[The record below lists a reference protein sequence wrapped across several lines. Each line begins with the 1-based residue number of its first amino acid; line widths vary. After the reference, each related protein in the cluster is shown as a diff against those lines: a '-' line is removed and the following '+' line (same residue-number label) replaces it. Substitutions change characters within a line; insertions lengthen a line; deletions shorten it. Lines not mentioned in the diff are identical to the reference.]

1 MAQEVLHIDD
11 VAAVEAPTQH
21 EESRLR
27 ELIQASSLIK
37 VREARDLFN
46 VDGAGAVVAVLDTG
60 LRTSHRD
67 FKDRVVSPKNFTAD
81 NGGDANDAT
90 DGRGHGTNVAGVIC
104 AGDLHVGMAPGA
116 KVVPIKV
123 LTNTGGGS
131 FKSISDAL
139 QWLLDN
145 HATHNISA
153 VCMSLGDSGNYQGDA
168 TFAND
173 QIGARI
179 KALRAKGVA
188 CCIAAGNDYFKHH
201 SVQGMSYPAIL
212 SGSVSVGA
220 VYDFDEGP
228 FGYQSGA
235 QAFTTAPDRITP
247 FSQRLHK
254 KVGGVFST
262 DIFAPGAPMTSSGI
276 LNDAGESVQHGTSQA
291 TPVIA
296 GVILLLQSYHLR
308 ATGKLPTV
316 DELVTWLTS
325 SAVDIQDG
333 DDESDNVLHT
343 GLTFKRVNALAA
355 LTACAKSLAKSA
367 LAAPAGQAAAPAVKV
382 AVPS

>member
-1 MAQEVLHIDD
+1 MPVEEIIHVHD
-11 VAAVEAPTQH
+11 VKAVEAPVQRET
-21 EESRLR
+21 SFLP

-37 VREARDLFN
+37 VNEARDLFK
-46 VDGAGAVVAVLDTG
+46 VAGEGAVVAVLDTG
-60 LRTSHRD
+60 LRTSHHD
-67 FKDRVVSPKNFTAD
+67 FKGRVVSPKNFTAD
-81 NGGDANDAT
+81 NGGNADDAT
-90 DGRGHGTNVAGVIC
+90 DGQGHGTNVAGVIC
-104 AGDLHVGMAPGA
+104 AGDLHVGMAPKA
-116 KVVPIKV
+116 KIVPIKV
-123 LTNTGGGS
+123 LSNTGGGS
-131 FKSISDAL
+131 FESISKAL
-139 QWLLDN
+139 QWVVDN
-145 HATHNISA
+145 HKTHGISA
-153 VCMSLGDSGNYQGDA
+153 VCMSLGDSGNYQSDA
-168 TFAND
+168 IFQND

-179 KALRAKGVA
+179 KTLRAQGVA
-188 CCIAAGNDYFKHH
+188 CCIAAGNDYFAHN
-201 SVQGMSYPAIL
+201 SAQGMGYPAIL

-254 KVGGVFST
+254 KVGGAFST

-308 ATGKLPTV
+308 ATGKLPSV
-316 DELVTWLTS
+316 DALVGWLTS

-333 DDESDNVLHT
+333 DDENDNVLHT
-343 GLTFKRVNALAA
+343 GLTFKRVDALAA
-355 LTACAKSLAKSA
+355 LTACAKSLAKA
-367 LAAPAGQAAAPAVKV
+367 ELAAV
-382 AVPS
+382 